1 MLVHTDGNGVE
12 RITEHGVVVAGKEHE
27 LDSITFASGFDVDT
41 SFTHRAGFDATV
53 AAACSCRLTA

>member
-41 SFTHRAGFDATV
+41 SFTHRAGSTPPSRRPAV
-53 AAACSCRLTA
+53 VG